1 MKRVT
6 MTNTTTHLNGAI
18 HKPLSREELADLL
31 GMSPRTIERYDQEG
45 RIRTIL
51 VGNKKR
57 VPPSEVARIVEEGI

>member
-1 MKRVT
+1 MV
-6 MTNTTTHLNGAI
+6 NITTTTGSHIAI
-18 HKPLSREELADLL
+18 SRPLSREELADIL

-57 VPPSEVARIVEEGI
+57 VPMSEVLRICEEGI